1 MDAVIEAGNSANTWP
16 GTGARRAS
24 SKLPRGTRRTAL
36 GSRVRLNC
44 RASYNPGDFVNE
56 STSALSL
63 RRPLDLRAATLVLI
77 LCLVWGFQQVALKG
91 VATNA
96 APVMQLAIRFGGAS
110 IFFGMWV
117 LIREGR
123 RAFTDG
129 SLPSGLLL
137 GLMFSLEFIFAG
149 QALVHTTA
157 AHSVVFL
164 YTAPIF
170 TALGLQ
176 FLPEERLSRLQW
188 TGIGV
193 AFFGIIVAFLGFS
206 VRPAVELVTG
216 DLLALLGG
224 VSWGLGNVVL
234 RRGRVGG
241 AATAKTVLYQ
251 VASAT
256 LLLSAFAA
264 ATGQTQVEFSTMTIL
279 SLVFQTLIIAI
290 SSYLVWFWL
299 LRRYLTSRLMLLS
312 LLTPLFGVLFG
323 AALLGDPIDLRF
335 ALGALL
341 VLMGVLIVNFQ
352 LILQR

>member
-1 MDAVIEAGNSANTWP
+1 MRAGKP
-16 GTGARRAS
+16 RLRRVQTLLLICAS
-24 SKLPRGTRRTAL
+24 NLYSSQVKLL
-36 GSRVRLNC
+36 GYFS
-44 RASYNPGDFVNE
+44 PGDFVITSE
-56 STSALSL
+56 SALSR
-63 RRPLDLRAATLVLI
+63 RRPLDLRAATLVLL
-77 LCLVWGFQQVALKG
+77 LCVVWGVQQVALKG
-91 VATNA
+91 VATSA
-96 APVMQLAIRFGGAS
+96 APVMQLAIRFAGAS
-110 IFFGMWV
+110 IFFGIWV

-129 SLPSGLLL
+129 TLPSGLLL

-149 QALVHTTA
+149 QALIHTTA

-188 TGIGV
+188 AGIGV
-193 AFFGIIVAFLGFS
+193 AFFGIVVAFLGFNA
-206 VRPAVELVTG
+206 RPIEELLTG

-224 VSWGLGNVVL
+224 VSWGFSNVVL

-251 VASAT
+251 VATAT
-256 LLLSAFAA
+256 LVLGAFAA
-264 ATGQTQVEFSTMTIL
+264 ATGQTRIELSTMTIL
-279 SLVFQTLIIAI
+279 SLIFQTLIIAI

-299 LRRYLTSRLMLLS
+299 LRRYVTSRLMLLS

-323 AALLGDPIDLRF
+323 AVLLGDLIDLRF
-335 ALGALL
+335 ALGALF

-352 LILQR
+352 SILQR